1 MELEQINRDHI
12 ILTILGLLLSYLPW
26 LFLRIKTGCNNE
38 KMKMDFYSILSR
50 LSQNSKNSKKIK
62 IGMLTNELPP
72 IIYGGVSTW
81 VLNFMK
87 MFQDDPDY
95 EVVPIFLAYQDKAPD
110 NFVEKYK
117 GIRIIN
123 SPDDLSGVF
132 EDVDILVNN
141 LWIALDTIQQIKQI
155 YPNLP
160 IVSVCH
166 SLIQMEHITNLG
178 SQYTSNWEQQEVT
191 FKNSDY
197 VILISEAEKKYYE
210 SFGYD
215 KFEAVPIVIYN
226 SYKSKHPEHKDISNI
241 KYDDNTV
248 GYIGRHV
255 PRKRPELPI
264 LAVSKLK
271 KLKQKV
277 INMGVDFNKG
287 GNKYWRQLMDEYK
300 QLEIIPFSC
309 DKKIKERFWNSIG
322 VCCIT
327 GIYEPFGYTIC
338 EALDRLKPVIVQNI
352 DGPLEIIGDLKDN
365 VFMYEVDQD
374 IEKDVENFSKALQKF
389 WETPAETR
397 KEMAKKARNALK
409 RFTPEVIKEDWKTKV
424 FQKII

>member
-1 MELEQINRDHI
+1 
-12 ILTILGLLLSYLPW
+12 
-26 LFLRIKTGCNNE
+26 
-38 KMKMDFYSILSR
+38 
-50 LSQNSKNSKKIK
+50 
-62 IGMLTNELPP
+62 
-72 IIYGGVSTW
+72 
-81 VLNFMK
+81 
-87 MFQDDPDY
+87 
-95 EVVPIFLAYQDKAPD
+95 
-110 NFVEKYK
+110 
-117 GIRIIN
+117 
-123 SPDDLSGVF
+123 
-132 EDVDILVNN
+132 
-141 LWIALDTIQQIKQI
+141 
-155 YPNLP
+155 
-160 IVSVCH
+160 
-166 SLIQMEHITNLG
+166 MEHITNLG

-226 SYKSKHPEHKDISNI
+226 SYKSKHHEHKDISNM
-241 KYDDNTV
+241 KYQDNTV

-264 LAVSKLK
+264 LAVSRLNKLK
-271 KLKQKV
+271 EKV

-338 EALDRLKPVIVQNI
+338 EALDRRKPVIVQNI

-365 VFMYEVDQD
+365 VFMYEVNQNINQD
-374 IEKDVENFSKALQKF
+374 VINFSKAVQKF
-389 WETPAETR
+389 WDTPVEKR
-397 KEMAKKARNALK
+397 KEMAEKARKALDK
-409 RFTPEVIKEDWKTKV
+409 FRPKNIKKEWKKL
-424 FQKII
+424 FSKL